1 MWEDYWAH
9 RYFEDP
15 KAGEQE
21 IEDDSFDLDDVLAE
35 LDKNGGSWETLTEA
49 KYDRNQDP
57 R

>member
-1 MWEDYWAH
+1 MWEDYWAN

-15 KAGEQE
+15 KAAEQE
-21 IEDDSFDLDDVLAE
+21 IEDDEFDLGEVLAE
-35 LDKNGGSWETLTEA
+35 LDQNEGSWETLAEA